1 MTDLVPDPSALASRQ
16 PETNIEAGG
25 PQPHPARGGAEAI
38 TETLK
43 ACNVEMVFGYSGGGT
58 GPLVNAIEVGG
69 VRNMNARTELSG
81 AWMSYGYNRMR
92 RRAASAC
99 VFHVIGS
106 LHASPVVHAAKV
118 DGTPFFLMPINLDAA
133 LDFREGLQTSVDE
146 IYPALKPLAKYC
158 KRAVSPSD
166 LPLAVRQSIIAASTG
181 RPGAAVLDIPYNA
194 LVEPT
199 SCPVEPLTLPE
210 PPAASDAALE
220 RILAM
225 IARAERPV
233 IFAGAGVHMADAAAE
248 LQEFA
253 ELLGLPIVSTSW
265 GGRGLVS
272 DDHPLFAG
280 VVGSF
285 GWNSANEM
293 VQTADLWFA
302 VGTTFSQM
310 TTGAWNIDKPEN
322 VIHVDVDPNQIGK
335 IFQPALGV
343 TADAKQVL
351 SQLIKRVR
359 AEGLE
364 SPASDDRLAEIAA
377 GKREWSE
384 YHEALSGESGV
395 PINQYYLIRE
405 MSKAFPPGTIMVSDS
420 GGHAFMLFRS
430 FHYKEFTPMALGSR
444 YMSLGAGL
452 PVAIGAKLAEPD
464 RTVVCYHGDGG
475 FYYDFMELST
485 LAERKMKVIVILDNN
500 HCLYANRQGM
510 KMWGIQNPW
519 CELPE
524 TTDFVALAKSLG
536 VDGEQVTRPEDIAPA
551 LQRAVASEGSYIID
565 VVTDPETR
573 IRRAIR
579 DVIPILSDRQPPQ
592 SADGHPSPPLEQS
605 WPK

>member
-1 MTDLVPDPSALASRQ
+1 MTDEVREQTFEATLEAPTADVPSQTRYPR
-16 PETNIEAGG
+16 
-25 PQPHPARGGAEAI
+25 RGGAEAVA
-38 TETLK
+38 ETLQ
-43 ACNVEMVFGYSGGGT
+43 ACDIEMVFGYSGGGT
-58 GPLVNAIEVGG
+58 GPLVNAIEVSGL
-69 VRNMNARTELSG
+69 RNMNARTELSG
-81 AWMSYGYNRMR
+81 AWMSYGYNRVR

-106 LHASPVVHAAKV
+106 LHASPVVHASRV
-118 DGTPFFLMPINLDAA
+118 DGTPFFLMPVNLDAA

-158 KRAVSPSD
+158 KRVASPED
-166 LPLAVRQSIIAASTG
+166 LPLAVRQSVLAASTG
-181 RPGAAVLDIPYNA
+181 RPGASVLDIPFNA
-194 LVEPT
+194 LVEQT
-199 SCPVEPLTLPE
+199 SCPVEPLTLPA
-210 PPAASDAALE
+210 PPAASDATIK
-220 RILAM
+220 RILDM
-225 IARAERPV
+225 IRAARRPV
-233 IFAGAGVHMADAAAE
+233 IFAGAGVHMANAAAE

-253 ELLGLPIVSTSW
+253 ELLGLPIASTSW

-272 DDHPLFAG
+272 DDHELFAG

-285 GWNSANEM
+285 GWNSANEL
-293 VQTADLWFA
+293 VQKADLWFA
-302 VGTTFSQM
+302 IGTTFSQM
-310 TTGAWNIDKPEN
+310 TTGAWNIDKPDD
-322 VIHVDVDPNQIGK
+322 VIHIDIDPNQVGK

-343 TADAKQVL
+343 TADAREILV
-351 SQLIKRVR
+351 QLIERIKRD
-359 AEGLE
+359 GLE
-364 SPASDDRLAEIAA
+364 APASKERLNAIAA
-377 GKREWSE
+377 GKAEWNA
-384 YHEALSGESGV
+384 YHEELSGESGV

-405 MSKAFPPGTIMVSDS
+405 MSKAFPPDTIMVSDS

-452 PVAIGAKLAEPD
+452 PVAIGAKLADPH

-485 LAERKMKVIVILDNN
+485 LAERKMKVIVVLDNN

-519 CELPE
+519 CELPD
-524 TTDFVALAKSLG
+524 TTDFVALARSLG

-551 LQRAVASEGSYIID
+551 LQRALAAEGTYVVD

-579 DVIPILSDRQPPQ
+579 DVIPILSDRKPPQ

>member
-1 MTDLVPDPSALASRQ
+1 MTDEAFHPAATEPYESRTDSEPASSVK
-16 PETNIEAGG
+16 T
-25 PQPHPARGGAEAI
+25 PARGGAEAI
-38 TETLK
+38 AETLH
-43 ACNVEMVFGYSGGGT
+43 ACGVEMVFGYSGGGT

-69 VRNMNARTELSG
+69 VKNMNARTELSG
-81 AWMSYGYNRMR
+81 AWMSYGYNRIR

-118 DGTPFFLMPINLDAA
+118 DGTPFFLMPINLDSA
-133 LDFREGLQTSVDE
+133 LDFREGLQSAVDE
-146 IYPALKPLAKYC
+146 IYPALKPLSKYC
-158 KRAVSPSD
+158 KRVVSPED
-166 LPLAVRQSIIAASTG
+166 MPLAVRQAVIAASTG
-181 RPGAAVLDIPYNA
+181 RPGASVLDIPFNA
-194 LVEPT
+194 LVEQT
-199 SCPVEPLTLPE
+199 NCPVEPLTLPE
-210 PPAASDAALE
+210 APAASDAALN
-220 RILAM
+220 RILEL
-225 IARAERPV
+225 IRVAERPV
-233 IFAGAGVHMADAAAE
+233 IFAGAGVHMAGAAE
-248 LQEFA
+248 ELRQFA
-253 ELLGLPIVSTSW
+253 EMLGVPIVSTSW

-285 GWNSANEM
+285 GWNSANEI
-293 VQTADLWFA
+293 VQTSDLWFA
-302 VGTTFSQM
+302 IGTTFSQM
-310 TTGAWNIDKPEN
+310 TTGAWNIVKPKN

-335 IFQPALGV
+335 IFQPALGI
-343 TADAKQVL
+343 TADAKQIL
-351 SQLIKRVR
+351 IQLNDRIR
-359 AEGLE
+359 ARSLQAET
-364 SPASDDRLAEIAA
+364 PQNRLDEIAT
-377 GKREWSE
+377 GKREWDD
-384 YHEALSGESGV
+384 YHEMLSAESGT

-405 MSKAFPPGTIMVSDS
+405 MSEAFPPDTIMVSDS

-430 FHYKEFTPMALGSR
+430 FRYKEFTPMALGPR

-452 PVAIGAKLAEPD
+452 PVAIGAKLAAPE

-485 LAERKMKVIVILDNN
+485 LAERKMKVIVVLDNN

-519 CELPE
+519 CELPD
-524 TTDFVALAKSLG
+524 TTDFVALAKAMG
-536 VDGEQVTRPEDIAPA
+536 VDGEQVTRPEDIGPA
-551 LQRAVASEGSYIID
+551 LQRAIAAEGSYIVD

-579 DVIPILSDRQPPQ
+579 DVIPILSDRKPPQ

>member
-1 MTDLVPDPSALASRQ
+1 
-16 PETNIEAGG
+16 
-25 PQPHPARGGAEAI
+25 
-38 TETLK
+38 
-43 ACNVEMVFGYSGGGT
+43 
-58 GPLVNAIEVGG
+58 
-69 VRNMNARTELSG
+69 
-81 AWMSYGYNRMR
+81 
-92 RRAASAC
+92 
-99 VFHVIGS
+99 
-106 LHASPVVHAAKV
+106 
-118 DGTPFFLMPINLDAA
+118 
-133 LDFREGLQTSVDE
+133 
-146 IYPALKPLAKYC
+146 
-158 KRAVSPSD
+158 
-166 LPLAVRQSIIAASTG
+166 
-181 RPGAAVLDIPYNA
+181 
-194 LVEPT
+194 
-199 SCPVEPLTLPE
+199 
-210 PPAASDAALE
+210 
-220 RILAM
+220 
-225 IARAERPV
+225 
-233 IFAGAGVHMADAAAE
+233 
-248 LQEFA
+248 
-253 ELLGLPIVSTSW
+253 
-265 GGRGLVS
+265 
-272 DDHPLFAG
+272 
-280 VVGSF
+280 
-285 GWNSANEM
+285 
-293 VQTADLWFA
+293 
-302 VGTTFSQM
+302 
-310 TTGAWNIDKPEN
+310 
-322 VIHVDVDPNQIGK
+322 
-335 IFQPALGV
+335 
-343 TADAKQVL
+343 
-351 SQLIKRVR
+351 
-359 AEGLE
+359 
-364 SPASDDRLAEIAA
+364 
-377 GKREWSE
+377 
-384 YHEALSGESGV
+384 
-395 PINQYYLIRE
+395 
-405 MSKAFPPGTIMVSDS
+405 MVSDS